1 MRKREMWKDLY
12 IPGKIG
18 SENGEILLDEEYKG
32 ACRITLEKCPKYYA
46 ITCGVYGAMV
56 HTAFADDSHC
66 QEIYDAMKN
75 DLQEF
80 IDKDTTYDEELAFYE
95 EFTTKY

>member
-1 MRKREMWKDLY
+1 MWKNLY
-12 IPGKIG
+12 LPGKIG
-18 SENGEILLDEEYKG
+18 SENGEILRDEEYKG
-32 ACRITLEKCPKYYA
+32 SCRITLEKCKKYCA
-46 ITCGVYGAMV
+46 ITCGVYGSMV
-56 HTAFADDSHC
+56 HTAFADDSHY

-80 IDKDTTYDEELAFYE
+80 IDKDTTYEEELAFYE